1 MPNKWSRLQEA
12 TGNMGEALMR
22 IAMLSDDR
30 RYRAEQLAR
39 QGRLDVMA
47 QRRIDMDEQMLAQ
60 SILRT
65 EELTRSGATADA
77 RAAAGI
83 LRDRGTAGYTPDLSE
98 GGTMAEFL
106 TGLGQ
111 GDVQPW
117 NFDATTSEAYLG
129 REATGQ
135 QELIQAQAMA
145 DQQTDILGTR
155 AEELGGQGLD
165 IAGRRLEAPEA
176 ATITMNGREF
186 PDTPDGHAAALDWR
200 EQVEA
205 VGGGTNTF
213 EGVDLSQLGVGG
225 GRPPDEGGNWLTKS
239 FGGIFGGRGAP
250 ADAGMMPQG
259 APADAGMMPQG
270 APTEEQIQQLRDQG
284 WTEEQIEEWL
294 RTQG

>member
-47 QRRIDMDEQMLAQ
+47 QQRIDMDEQMLAQ
-60 SILRT
+60 SVQRT
-65 EELTRSGATADA
+65 EELTRSGGTRDA

-83 LRDRGTAGYTPDLSE
+83 LRDRGTAGYTLNLDE
-98 GGTMAEFL
+98 GGTMAEAL

-111 GDVQPW
+111 GVPQDW

-129 REATGQ
+129 REATNQ
-135 QELIQAQAMA
+135 QALTQAQALA
-145 DQQTDILGTR
+145 DQQTGILGDR
-155 AEELGGQGLD
+155 ATTLGEQGLD

-205 VGGGTNTF
+205 VGDDASMYTP
-213 EGVDLSQLGVGG
+213 EVLELMRGG
-225 GRPPDEGGNWLTKS
+225 GPPDEGGNWLTKA
-239 FGGIFGGRGAP
+239 FGGIFGGRGGGGAP
-250 ADAGMMPQG
+250 ADAGMMPQ
-259 APADAGMMPQG
+259 AG
-270 APTEEQIQQLRDQG
+270 PTPEQMEQIQQLRDEG
-284 WTEEQIEEWL
+284 WTEEQIAEWL
-294 RTQG
+294 REQG